1 VSRLTYVT
9 SSAILEAMPETKG
22 EVVRRP
28 MAEASRARR
37 SIEERLGLR
46 FPRLLALAGRI
57 VWRQPSRR
65 LRWAAVH
72 RFLRLA
78 WASFNRDDYEA
89 MFMLYHPDAESVG
102 ADVWG
107 TIGAEMRTHGRA
119 ERLAYQ
125 RGLRAEWET
134 LRFEPEE
141 VIGIDRDHLVSTGRM
156 KGMGRASGV
165 TVDTPWAVLLT
176 FEDGTVRREQIFLD
190 EAEALEAARLSE

>member
-1 VSRLTYVT
+1 MSEENV
-9 SSAILEAMPETKG
+9 

-28 MAEASRARR
+28 TAATSRAHR
-37 SIEERLGLR
+37 SVEERLGLR
-46 FPRLLALAGRI
+46 FPRLLALAARI

-65 LRWAAVH
+65 LRWAAI
-72 RFLRLA
+72 RRYLGLA
-78 WASFNRDDYEA
+78 WASFNREDYEA

-141 VIGIDRDHLVSTGRM
+141 MIEVGRDHFVVSTGRM
-156 KGMGRASGV
+156 RGMGRASGA

-176 FEDGTVRREQIFLD
+176 FKDGTVRREEIFLD
-190 EAEALEAARLSE
+190 KAEALEAAGLSE